1 MLKMN
6 QAFGKLQVNS
16 GSLVMNELFIIEIHC
31 KYYFVLW

>member
-1 MLKMN
+1 MLKMK

-16 GSLVMNELFIIEIHC
+16 GTSVMNELFTIEIHC